1 MKSEISS
8 HFLIRI
14 REREEL
20 QASSWE
26 RLQTISQ
33 AWHPVQRSGMMEMA
47 LILITSVLYDELTI

>member
-8 HFLIRI
+8 HFLTRI
-14 REREEL
+14 RESEEL

-33 AWHPVQRSGMMEMA
+33 AWHPVQRSGMTEMA
-47 LILITSVLYDELTI
+47 LILIASLLSSFW